1 MHSIM
6 IVHIHVEAVENQ
18 NCLLEIIEILL
29 AEVRGYLLYLSKE
42 RGAKVLAEIR
52 YIHAARTLFL

>member
-29 AEVRGYLLYLSKE
+29 AEVRDYLLYLSKE
-42 RGAKVLAEIR
+42 KKRVPK
-52 YIHAARTLFL
+52 F